1 MTIEP
6 GTCHLGLDLGATN
19 LKWAVVEHA
28 DGTWSTLAHGQVPTR
43 LVADPDAVPAS
54 VTSQLAEMA
63 GTVIAEWGPV
73 ASVGVGVPGL
83 YDPATGCTRFLPN
96 VPGPWAGHPVGD
108 AVAAAAGAPVFL
120 INDARAFGLAE
131 LRLGAGRGASS
142 MVGLTLGTGVGGVF
156 AIDGRVHQGH
166 DGTGGELGHQTID
179 PDGPWCG
186 CGNRGCVEAYARAD
200 QLAAA
205 CGTATPEEAVRAAQA
220 GDARALAG
228 LADVGRYLGIGIA
241 NMVTVI
247 TPDRIVLG
255 GGVAAAGEMLFGP
268 IRAEIARRVTTTS
281 VDDVTIVA
289 AELGTLAGAIGAA
302 IHGAE
307 RAAETAG
314 AAAAGR
320 AGAGA
325 AASGPRGASAP

>member
-1 MTIEP
+1 MTTRP
-6 GTCHLGLDLGATN
+6 RTRHLGLDLGATN

-28 DGTWSTLAHGQVPTR
+28 GDAWSALAHGQVPTR
-43 LVADPDAVPAS
+43 LVPDPDAVPAS
-54 VTSQLAEMA
+54 VTAQLAEVTA
-63 GTVIAEWGPV
+63 AVIADWGPV

-83 YDPATGCTRFLPN
+83 YDPATGRIRFLPN

-108 AVAAAAGAPVFL
+108 AVATAAGVPVAL
-120 INDARAFGLAE
+120 LNDARAFGLAE

-200 QLAAA
+200 RLAAA

-255 GGVAAAGEMLFGP
+255 GGVAAAGDLLFGP

-281 VDDVTIVA
+281 LDDVTIVA

-302 IHGAE
+302 VHGAE
-307 RAAETAG
+307 RAAEAEASQAPD
-314 AAAAGR
+314 AAA
-320 AGAGA
+320 
-325 AASGPRGASAP
+325 PRPAPAVEPRT